1 MLPPQTY
8 EKARKYARLHVQ
20 IELDPLGKKVEK
32 ACENFPITGKIVRV
46 FRGQRIC
53 QVGNSV
59 KFDVAV
65 LNSLEVPC
73 SGILW
78 LHYSDLLC
86 NRYMEAYLNG
96 KPPKCSVAMYQ
107 YKLIEAPSEYPIFS
121 SPSRKWWQFF

>member
-8 EKARKYARLHVQ
+8 EKARENARFHLQ
-20 IELDPLGKKVEK
+20 IELDPICKKVEED
-32 ACENFPITGKIVRV
+32 CENFPRTGKIVLV
-46 FRGQRIC
+46 FRGQRVC
-53 QVGNSV
+53 QVGDSV
-59 KFDVAV
+59 KFDVDV

-78 LHYSDLLC
+78 LDYSDLLC

-121 SPSRKWWQFF
+121 SPSRR